1 MTDQIE
7 LPTSRLHVVVTDHL
21 TQRGV
26 ELIRMTPGFEVEVV
40 NDTTPAEL
48 LERCRAAD
56 ALVVRSA
63 TRVTAELLAA
73 CPRLK
78 VVGRAGVGVDN
89 VDLET
94 ATAQGV
100 VVMNTP
106 GGNAISAAEHT
117 LSMLLSLA
125 KNIPQATASMKE
137 GKWEKSRFLSTELAA
152 KILGIIGLG
161 RIGGE
166 VAKRA
171 KAFSMRVLVC
181 DPYVSAERA
190 QAMGVEL
197 VDLSELYR
205 QADFITLH
213 TPRTDETANLICA
226 ATIARMKNGV
236 RIINC
241 ARGGIVNEADL
252 YEALKSGKVAG
263 AALDVF
269 AREPITD
276 SLLFTL
282 PNFISTPHL
291 GAASEEAQ
299 EAVAV
304 EIAL

>member
-21 TQRGV
+21 AQRGV

-40 NDTTPAEL
+40 NDVTPAEL
-48 LERCRAAD
+48 VERCRTAD

-73 CPRLK
+73 SPRLK

-152 KILGIIGLG
+152 KILGI
-161 RIGGE
+161 GE
-166 VAKRA
+166 RT
-171 KAFSMRVLVC
+171 
-181 DPYVSAERA
+181 
-190 QAMGVEL
+190 
-197 VDLSELYR
+197 LYR
-205 QADFITLH
+205 KIKEYGL
-213 TPRTDETANLICA
+213 
-226 ATIARMKNGV
+226 
-236 RIINC
+236 
-241 ARGGIVNEADL
+241 
-252 YEALKSGKVAG
+252 
-263 AALDVF
+263 
-269 AREPITD
+269 
-276 SLLFTL
+276 
-282 PNFISTPHL
+282 
-291 GAASEEAQ
+291 
-299 EAVAV
+299 
-304 EIAL
+304 